1 MEYFTASNAK
11 AAAFQVGSVRYSL
24 PVEVMGRSDVQAS
37 GLALVVRREG
47 FKDIPPRV
55 PKTEDGALQL
65 NRPQQGF
72 GLMVEHLLGT
82 PNPKP

>member
-1 MEYFTASNAK
+1 MEYFTSTNAK

-65 NRPQQGF
+65 NRPQMGF
-72 GLMVEHLLGT
+72 ELMVEHLLGT
-82 PNPKP
+82 QNANL